1 MPTDRIMIKPVEPKT
16 RYDPLKAWSASQ
28 GALLLSK
35 RLAKMC
41 TVGLVAAFGLAAC
54 SPAAPP
60 GVDRDELDAAV
71 SRAIGDP
78 ATCVLIGQIGSGRLL
93 YRYNSATACDREL
106 PSCSGPATTRI
117 GEVLKAAARD
127 RQSRTRSC
135 DTTADASRGVGW
147 ASGPIAGTH
156 LVYAAMMEGDRAFP
170 GRVMADRLSGAFRRA
185 KVSR

>member
-1 MPTDRIMIKPVEPKT
+1 M
-16 RYDPLKAWSASQ
+16 SARSTTM
-28 GALLLSK
+28 GVLGVALIL
-35 RLAKMC
+35 
-41 TVGLVAAFGLAAC
+41 GLAAC
-54 SPAAPP
+54 SPDAPP

-78 ATCVLIGQIGSGRLL
+78 ATCVLIGQAGSGRLL

-106 PSCSGPATTRI
+106 PSCSGPGTTRI
-117 GEVLKAAARD
+117 GEVLKATAQD
-127 RQSRTRSC
+127 RQPRTLSC
-135 DTTADASRGVGW
+135 NSTPDASRSVGW
-147 ASGPIAGTH
+147 AAGPIAGTE

>member
-1 MPTDRIMIKPVEPKT
+1 MPTDRIMIKPVEPNT
-16 RYDPLKAWSASQ
+16 GYDPAKVRPASQ
-28 GALLLSK
+28 GTLLMST
-35 RLAKMC
+35 RLAKISAI
-41 TVGLVAAFGLAAC
+41 GLVAAFGLAAC
-54 SPAAPP
+54 SPGAPP

-78 ATCVLIGQIGSGRLL
+78 ATCLLIGQIGSGRLL
-93 YRYNSATACDREL
+93 YRYNSATACDRQL

-127 RQSRTRSC
+127 RQSRTLSC
-135 DTTADASRGVGW
+135 NTTADASRGVGW
-147 ASGPIAGTH
+147 ASGPIAGTD